1 MTSEFNNPEEEE
13 ELTVIEELPENVA
26 SENKTGEENIF
37 SNYSSFKSDTTDPK
51 IYSARAY
58 FSKQIA
64 LTRDRAAAFF
74 LDLLLISYL
83 LGSVNT
89 LFQKMITHQAWFLK
103 MKPIMQNIV
112 WGFLIFLVMVLYFTL
127 FESILGASIGKIIC
141 RLRVIHLNGK
151 TASLAKNLVRNFFRL
166 IDLPIFGLIALF
178 SMENSPLNQR
188 LGDRFSETIVIK
200 KTRKRMTPILLK
212 NIPLANLFTRLIA
225 FVIDSI
231 FYLTFLWFYAAN
243 LNPES
248 KTVFLVLFNL
258 APFFILCYFMIFD
271 FLVSSTPGKILIGR
285 KTVLE
290 NGEPLDGTSA
300 ILRNLLKPLDLIL
313 GYPLIALTRKKQRLG
328 DLVAETVVI
337 KKSEK
342 SSLIAIASLLLIIG
356 VLAFFSR
363 QNPHRDWL
371 APKIKSFKNDIF
383 HASKALPVLPSVSN
397 HPTSPTTQPSSL
409 PKNETI
415 QPPLG
420 SLQNSPLKITEFYF
434 SAGADPS
441 QIRTDTIFHRGDLVF
456 TFFKLTGFQ
465 KDNSNKISL
474 FEDVMLKNPQGKS
487 VLNETEVIHL
497 NQNVEKN
504 VEVILYA
511 NQLQLP
517 ADSPLGN
524 YQLTLILRD
533 EIGKTKLIY
542 EKNFLLQ

>member
-1 MTSEFNNPEEEE
+1 MATDFNPEEEE
-13 ELTVIEELPENVA
+13 ELTVIEELPENA
-26 SENKTGEENIF
+26 GSENKTGEENIF
-37 SNYSSFKSDTTDPK
+37 SNSSSFRSDTTDPR
-51 IYSARAY
+51 IYSAKAY

-64 LTRDRAAAFF
+64 LIRDRAAAFF

-83 LGSVNT
+83 LGSVHL
-89 LFQKMITHQAWFLK
+89 LFQKMLTHQAWFLK
-103 MKPIMQNIV
+103 MTPWMQNIV
-112 WGFLIFLVMVLYFTL
+112 WCLLIFLGIVVYYTL

-151 TASLAKNLVRNFFRL
+151 TASLAKNLIRNFFRL
-166 IDLPIFGLIALF
+166 IDLPFFSLVALL

-212 NIPLANLFTRLIA
+212 NVPLANLFTRLIA

-271 FLVSSTPGKILIGR
+271 FLVSSSPGKILIGR

-300 ILRNLLKPLDLIL
+300 ILRNLLKPLDLVL

-342 SSLIAIASLLLIIG
+342 SGLIAIATLLLIIG
-356 VLAFFSR
+356 ILAFFSR
-363 QNPHRDWL
+363 QNPHRNWL
-371 APKIKSFKNDIF
+371 APKIESFKNSLF
-383 HASKALPVLPSVSN
+383 SGSTLRPVLPPVSTRSN
-397 HPTSPTTQPSSL
+397 SPMTQPSFL
-409 PKNETI
+409 PKSEAEEPTLN
-415 QPPLG
+415 
-420 SLQNSPLKITEFYF
+420 SQNSPLKITEFYF

-441 QIRTDTIFHRGDLVF
+441 QIRTDNIFHRGDLIF
-456 TFFKLTGFQ
+456 TFFKLAGFQ
-465 KDNSNKISL
+465 KDSSNKISL
-474 FEDVMLKNPQGKS
+474 LEDVWLKNPQGKS
-487 VLNETEVIHL
+487 ILNEAEVIHL
-497 NQNVEKN
+497 NQTVEKN
-504 VEVILYA
+504 VEIILYA
-511 NQLQLP
+511 NQIQLP
-517 ADSPLGN
+517 PDSPLGN

-533 EIGKTKLIY
+533 EIGKTKLVY